1 MNPGTISEIED
12 VGDLFLTDSH
22 AHLEMR
28 EFDRDRDDVV
38 RRAAAAGVKRIVTVG
53 TTLAECEKAAA
64 VAAAYPSVYAAIG
77 IHPHEVKGIRKDT
90 YDRLRKIAATGK
102 IVAYGEIGLDFFRN
116 ISPPDIQVTRFG
128 EQLEL
133 AKELA
138 LPIIIH
144 DREAHKET
152 VAMLR
157 KSGIGRG
164 IIHCF
169 SGDYVMAREC
179 LDLGFY
185 ISVPGTVTFPKSER
199 LREIVAKVPLDRLL
213 VETDCP
219 YLTPVPHRGKRN
231 EPAYVTHTARKVA
244 EVKKISL
251 EETARVTSDNA
262 ARVFGL

>member
-1 MNPGTISEIED
+1 MMDSA
-12 VGDLFLTDSH
+12 FLTDSH

-28 EFDRDRDDVV
+28 EFDRDRGEVI
-38 RRAAAAGVKRIVTVG
+38 RRADEAGVKRIVTVG
-53 TTLAECEKAAA
+53 TTLAECEKTVAIAAA
-64 VAAAYPSVYAAIG
+64 NPSVHAAIG

-90 YDRLRKIAATGK
+90 YDRLKKLAGGKK

-116 ISPPDIQVTRFG
+116 ISPPGVQVARFG

-133 AKELA
+133 AKELG

-144 DREAHKET
+144 DRDAHSET
-152 VAMLR
+152 VSML
-157 KSGIGRG
+157 KESGIRRG

-169 SGDYVMAREC
+169 SGDYAMAREC
-179 LDLGFY
+179 LDMGFY

-199 LREIVAKVPLDRLL
+199 LREIITKLPLERLL

-231 EPAYVTHTARKVA
+231 EPAYVAYTVRKVA
-244 EVKKISL
+244 EVKKTSF
-251 EETARVTSDNA
+251 EETAWATSENA
-262 ARVFGL
+262 ARVFGFY

>member
-1 MNPGTISEIED
+1 MNPDRKNESGA
-12 VGDLFLTDSH
+12 FLTDSH

-28 EFDRDRDDVV
+28 EFDRDRDEVV

-53 TTLAECEKAAA
+53 TTLSECEKAAA
-64 VAAAYPSVYAAIG
+64 IAAANPSVYAAIG
-77 IHPHEVKGIRKDT
+77 IHPHEVKSIRKET
-90 YDRLRKIAATGK
+90 YDRLKKIAGGEK

-116 ISPPDIQVTRFG
+116 ISPPDVQVRRFG

-133 AKELA
+133 ARELS

-144 DREAHKET
+144 DRDAHRET
-152 VAMLR
+152 VSML
-157 KSGIGRG
+157 KESGIGRG
-164 IIHCF
+164 VIHCF
-169 SGDYVMAREC
+169 SGDYAMAREC
-179 LDLGFY
+179 LDMGFY

-219 YLTPVPHRGKRN
+219 YLTPVPHRGQRN
-231 EPAYVTHTARKVA
+231 EPAYVAHTARKIA
-244 EVKKISL
+244 EVKKTPF
-251 EETARVTSDNA
+251 EETARVTSENA

>member
-1 MNPGTISEIED
+1 MSPDTKDESGA
-12 VGDLFLTDSH
+12 FLTDSH

-28 EFDRDRDDVV
+28 EFDRDRDEVI
-38 RRAAAAGVKRIVTVG
+38 RRAAQAGVKRIVTVG
-53 TTLAECEKAAA
+53 TTLAECEKAVAI
-64 VAAAYPSVYAAIG
+64 AAAYPGVYAAIG
-77 IHPHEVKGIRKDT
+77 IHPHEVKSIRKET
-90 YDRLRKIAATGK
+90 YDRLKKLAGSRK

-116 ISPPDIQVTRFG
+116 ISPPDVQVTRFG

-144 DREAHKET
+144 DREAHRET
-152 VAMLR
+152 VSMLR
-157 KSGIGRG
+157 ESGIGRG

-169 SGDYVMAREC
+169 SGDYAMAREC
-179 LDLGFY
+179 LDMGFY
-185 ISVPGTVTFPKSER
+185 ISIPGTVSFPKSER

-231 EPAYVTHTARKVA
+231 EPAYVAHTARKVA
-244 EVKKISL
+244 EVKKTSF
-251 EETARVTSDNA
+251 EETARITSENA
-262 ARVFGL
+262 SRVFGL

>member
-1 MNPGTISEIED
+1 M
-12 VGDLFLTDSH
+12 FLTDSH

-28 EFDRDRDDVV
+28 EFDRDRDEVIM
-38 RRAAAAGVKRIVTVG
+38 RAGAAGVQRIVTVG
-53 TTLAECEKAAA
+53 TTLADCEKAVAI
-64 VAAAYPSVYAAIG
+64 AAANPSVYAAIG
-77 IHPHEVKGIRKDT
+77 IHPHEVKSIRKET
-90 YDRLRKIAATGK
+90 YDRLKAISGAKK

-116 ISPPDIQVTRFG
+116 ISPPDVQVKRFG
-128 EQLEL
+128 EQLDL

-144 DREAHKET
+144 DREAHRET

-157 KSGIGRG
+157 ESGICSG

-169 SGDYVMAREC
+169 SGDYAMAREC
-179 LDLGFY
+179 LDMGFY
-185 ISVPGTVTFPKSER
+185 ISIPGTVTFPKSEL
-199 LREIVAKVPLDRLL
+199 LREIVAKVPLERLL

-231 EPAYVTHTARKVA
+231 EPAFSAHTARRVA
-244 EVKKISL
+244 EVRKISF
-251 EETARVTSDNA
+251 EEAARATSENA

>member
-1 MNPGTISEIED
+1 MNPDRKNESGA
-12 VGDLFLTDSH
+12 FLTDSH

-28 EFDRDRDDVV
+28 EFDRDRDEVV

-53 TTLAECEKAAA
+53 TTLADCEKAVAI
-64 VAAAYPSVYAAIG
+64 AAANPSVYAAIG
-77 IHPHEVKGIRKDT
+77 IHPHEVKSIRKET
-90 YDRLRKIAATGK
+90 YDRLKKIAGGRK

-116 ISPPDIQVTRFG
+116 ISPPDVQVRRFG

-133 AKELA
+133 ARELS

-144 DREAHKET
+144 DRDAHRET
-152 VAMLR
+152 VSML
-157 KSGIGRG
+157 KESGIGRG
-164 IIHCF
+164 VIHCF
-169 SGDYVMAREC
+169 SGDYAMAREC
-179 LDLGFY
+179 LDMGFY

-219 YLTPVPHRGKRN
+219 YLTPVPHRGQRN
-231 EPAYVTHTARKVA
+231 EPAYVAHTARRVA
-244 EVKKISL
+244 EVKKISF
-251 EETARVTSDNA
+251 EETARVTSENA